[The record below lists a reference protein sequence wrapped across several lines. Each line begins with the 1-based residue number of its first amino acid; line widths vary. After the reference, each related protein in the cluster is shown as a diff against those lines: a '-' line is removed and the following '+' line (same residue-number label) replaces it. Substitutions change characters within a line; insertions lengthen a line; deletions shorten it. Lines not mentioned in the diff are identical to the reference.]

1 MNLVPLIVAEQKLR
15 NAQTKETWV
24 KDLLTVFVELVIS
37 MCEVCGS
44 VVVVV
49 GQLFTR
55 KRSTSTPQS
64 TLSLSDQH

>member
-24 KDLLTVFVELVIS
+24 KDLLNVFVELVIS
-37 MCEVCGS
+37 MWEVCGS
-44 VVVVV
+44 VVVV

-64 TLSLSDQH
+64 AL